1 MPNKIGKI
9 KIGRYGRIKMDLD
22 YKLLVCNS
30 SHHLPFQTSN
40 WEGTILISYLFD
52 LVSSTVFFA
61 FAAQEIFEKSNG
73 LKIQ

>member
-1 MPNKIGKI
+1 MPDKIGKI
-9 KIGRYGRIKMDLD
+9 KIGGYSRIKMDLD
-22 YKLLVCNS
+22 YKLLVRNGG
-30 SHHLPFQTSN
+30 HLLPLQISN